1 MFFFFFGAVADTFKS
16 LLMQSLSSCIEPKE
30 DEDIFSIFHLQ
41 NSVFVVYFENVR
53 FAFLAHARIWCEA
66 LQPKKRV
73 SCCDISRI
81 SVDCKKE
88 RQANIKKQINSKF
101 NSSYDHW
108 VAAADSK
115 NVELVW
121 FQIILHYS
129 FSSNLN
135 KCMIKPKRSQF
146 HLRLCAGCF
155 WIREELD
162 ILMRTR
168 RMKERH
174 LNEHVHCI
182 PCYPSH
188 IRLQVCK
195 RDSYRITKI
204 NAYY

>member
-30 DEDIFSIFHLQ
+30 DEDIFFNFSFAKLGVCRVFRECSFRFSRSCSHLMWSIATQ
-41 NSVFVVYFENVR
+41 KT
-53 FAFLAHARIWCEA
+53 C
-66 LQPKKRV
+66 V

-88 RQANIKKQINSKF
+88 RQANIKEQINSKF

-108 VAAADSK
+108 AAAADSK

-146 HLRLCAGCF
+146 HLWLCAGCF
-155 WIREELD
+155 WLREELD

-188 IRLQVCK
+188 IRLQVC
-195 RDSYRITKI
+195 
-204 NAYY
+204 